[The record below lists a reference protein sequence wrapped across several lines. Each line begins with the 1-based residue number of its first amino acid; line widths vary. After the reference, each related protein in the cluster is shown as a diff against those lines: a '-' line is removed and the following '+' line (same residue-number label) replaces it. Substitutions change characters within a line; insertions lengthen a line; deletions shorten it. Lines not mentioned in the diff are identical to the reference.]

1 MDKEIIKTDKAPAA
15 IGTYS
20 QAIKV
25 KADMLT
31 FVSGQIPIDPI
42 SGELIGGGFGEQAH
56 QAFVNL
62 RAIIEESGGRMSNC
76 VKINAYLT
84 DLENFAEFNTV
95 MAHYFAEPFPARAA
109 VGVSSLPKNSLIEIE
124 AILAS

>member
-1 MDKEIIKTDKAPAA
+1 MEKEIIKTDKAPAA

-25 KADMLT
+25 EADMLT
-31 FVSGQIPIDPI
+31 FVSGQIPIDPT

-56 QAFVNL
+56 QAFINL
-62 RAIIEESGGRMSNC
+62 RAIIEESGERMSSC
-76 VKINAYLT
+76 VKINAYLI
-84 DLENFAEFNTV
+84 DLKNFAEFNTV

-109 VGVSSLPKNSLIEIE
+109 VGVSSLPKNSLVEIE
-124 AILAS
+124 AIVAS

>member
-1 MDKEIIKTDKAPAA
+1 MEKEIIKTGKAPAA

-25 KADMLT
+25 KANTLT
-31 FVSGQIPIDPI
+31 FVSGQIPIDPAT
-42 SGELIGGGFGEQAH
+42 GELNGEGFAEQAH
-56 QAFVNL
+56 QAFINL

-124 AILAS
+124 AIVAS

>member
-1 MDKEIIKTDKAPAA
+1 MDKKIIKTDKAPAA

-31 FVSGQIPIDPI
+31 FVSGQIPIDPT
-42 SGELIGGGFGEQAH
+42 SGELIGGNFGEQAH
-56 QAFVNL
+56 QAFINL

-84 DLENFAEFNTV
+84 DLGNFAEFNSV

-109 VGVSSLPKNSLIEIE
+109 VGVSSLPRNSLVEIE
-124 AILAS
+124 AIVAS

>member
-1 MDKEIIKTDKAPAA
+1 MEKESIKTDKAPAA

-31 FVSGQIPIDPI
+31 FVSGQIPIDPT
-42 SGELIGGGFGEQAH
+42 SGELIGGDFGEQAH

-62 RAIIEESGGRMSNC
+62 RAIIEESGARMSNC
-76 VKINAYLT
+76 VKINAYLI
-84 DLENFAEFNTV
+84 DLENFTDFNKV

-109 VGVSSLPKNSLIEIE
+109 VGVSSLPRKSLVEIE
-124 AILAS
+124 AIVAS

>member
-1 MDKEIIKTDKAPAA
+1 MEKEIIKTDKAPAA

-31 FVSGQIPIDPI
+31 FVSGQIPIDPT
-42 SGELIGGGFGEQAH
+42 SGELIGGDFGEQAH
-56 QAFVNL
+56 QAFINL

-84 DLENFAEFNTV
+84 DLENFAEFNKV

-124 AILAS
+124 AIVAS

>member
-1 MDKEIIKTDKAPAA
+1 MEKEIVKTDEAPAA

-25 KADMLT
+25 KADVLT
-31 FVSGQIPIDPI
+31 FISGQIPIDPS
-42 SGELIGGGFGEQAH
+42 SGELIGENFIEQAH
-56 QAFVNL
+56 QAFINL
-62 RAIIEESGGRMSNC
+62 RAIIEESGARMSNC

-84 DLENFAEFNTV
+84 NLENFAEFNTV

-109 VGVSSLPKNSLIEIE
+109 VGVSSLPKNSLVEIE
-124 AILAS
+124 AIVAS

>member
-1 MDKEIIKTDKAPAA
+1 MQKQIIKTDKAPAA

-25 KADMLT
+25 KANMLT
-31 FVSGQIPIDPI
+31 FVSGQIPIDPAT
-42 SGELIGGGFGEQAH
+42 GELNGEGFAEQAH
-56 QAFVNL
+56 QAFINL

-84 DLENFAEFNTV
+84 DLENFAEFNKV

-109 VGVSSLPKNSLIEIE
+109 IGVNSLPKSSLVEIE
-124 AILAS
+124 AIVAS

>member
-1 MDKEIIKTDKAPAA
+1 MEKEIIKTDKAPAA

-25 KADMLT
+25 KANMLT
-31 FVSGQIPIDPI
+31 FVSGQIPIDPA

-56 QAFVNL
+56 QAFINL
-62 RAIIEESGGRMSNC
+62 RAIIEESGVRMSSC

-109 VGVSSLPKNSLIEIE
+109 VGVSSLPKSSLVEIE

>member
-1 MDKEIIKTDKAPAA
+1 MEKEIVKTDKAPTA

-31 FVSGQIPIDPI
+31 FVSGQIPIDPT
-42 SGELIGGGFGEQAH
+42 SGELIGGDFGEQAH
-56 QAFVNL
+56 QAFINL

-84 DLENFAEFNTV
+84 DLGNFTEFNTV

-124 AILAS
+124 AIVAS

>member
-1 MDKEIIKTDKAPAA
+1 MKKQIIKTDKAPAA

-31 FVSGQIPIDPI
+31 FVSGQIPIDPT
-42 SGELIGGGFGEQAH
+42 SGELIGGDFGEQAH
-56 QAFVNL
+56 QAFINL

-109 VGVSSLPKNSLIEIE
+109 VGVSSLPKNSLVEIE
-124 AILAS
+124 AIVAS

>member
-25 KADMLT
+25 KADTLT
-31 FVSGQIPIDPI
+31 FVSGQIPIDPT

-56 QAFVNL
+56 QAFINL
-62 RAIIEESGGRMSNC
+62 RAIIEESGG
-76 VKINAYLT
+76 
-84 DLENFAEFNTV
+84 
-95 MAHYFAEPFPARAA
+95 AH
-109 VGVSSLPKNSLIEIE
+109 V
-124 AILAS
+124 

>member
-1 MDKEIIKTDKAPAA
+1 MDKEIIKTEKAPAA

-31 FVSGQIPIDPI
+31 FVSGQIPIDPT
-42 SGELIGGGFGEQAH
+42 SGELIGGDFGEQAH
-56 QAFVNL
+56 QAFINL

-95 MAHYFAEPFPARAA
+95 MAHYFAKPFPARAA

>member
-1 MDKEIIKTDKAPAA
+1 MEKEIVKTDKAPAA

-31 FVSGQIPIDPI
+31 FVSGQIPIDPT
-42 SGELIGGGFGEQAH
+42 SGELIGGDFGEQAH
-56 QAFVNL
+56 QAFINL

-84 DLENFAEFNTV
+84 DLENFAEFNKV

-109 VGVSSLPKNSLIEIE
+109 VGVSSLPKSSLVEIE
-124 AILAS
+124 AIVAS

>member
-1 MDKEIIKTDKAPAA
+1 MEREIIKTDKAPAA

-31 FVSGQIPIDPI
+31 FVSGQIPIDPTN
-42 SGELIGGGFGEQAH
+42 GELIGGDFVEQAH
-56 QAFVNL
+56 QAFINL

-109 VGVSSLPKNSLIEIE
+109 IGISCLPKSSLVEIE
-124 AILAS
+124 AIVAS

>member
-1 MDKEIIKTDKAPAA
+1 MEKEIIKTDKAPAA

-25 KADMLT
+25 RANLLT
-31 FVSGQIPIDPI
+31 FVSGQIPLDPT
-42 SGELIGGGFGEQAH
+42 SGELIGGDFDEQAH
-56 QAFVNL
+56 QAFINL

-84 DLENFAEFNTV
+84 DLENFAEFNIV

-109 VGVSSLPKNSLIEIE
+109 VGVSSLPKNSLVEIE
-124 AILAS
+124 AIVAS

>member
-1 MDKEIIKTDKAPAA
+1 MEKKIIKTNKAPSA

-31 FVSGQIPIDPI
+31 FVSGQIPINPT
-42 SGELIGGGFGEQAH
+42 SGELIGRDFGEQAH
-56 QAFVNL
+56 QAFINL

-84 DLENFAEFNTV
+84 NLENFAEFNTV
-95 MAHYFAEPFPARAA
+95 MAHYFSEPFPARAA
-109 VGVSSLPKNSLIEIE
+109 IGVNSLPKNSLVEIE

>member
-25 KADMLT
+25 KAGMLT
-31 FVSGQIPIDPI
+31 FVSGQIPIDPT
-42 SGELIGGGFGEQAH
+42 SGELIGGDFGEQAH
-56 QAFVNL
+56 QAFINL
-62 RAIIEESGGRMSNC
+62 RAIIEKAEARMSNC

-84 DLENFAEFNTV
+84 DLENFAEFNAV

-109 VGVSSLPKNSLIEIE
+109 IGVSSLPKNSLIEIE
-124 AILAS
+124 AIVAS